1 MMAKAPSSGAS
12 RHLLPRGEKDQL
24 PALSCSQGEKGQP
37 SALSCAQEKDVRAHS
52 STSPSP
58 LAGEGGSR
66 RLTDEGAA
74 GYTLTFAKRLR
85 RDMTDV
91 ERKLWFA
98 LRDRRFEQF
107 KFRRQ
112 VPVGKY
118 IVDFVCLERRLIVEL
133 DGSQHEGSLHDAKR
147 DAWLRAQNFRILRF
161 WNVDINQALDGTL
174 LAILEALKESKP

>member
-1 MMAKAPSSGAS
+1 LLASS
-12 RHLLPRGEKDQL
+12 RKQEEKEQL
-24 PALSCSQGEKGQP
+24 PTA
-37 SALSCAQEKDVRAHS
+37 

-74 GYTLTFAKRLR
+74 GRTLNFAKRLR

-112 VPVGKY
+112 VPIGEY
-118 IVDFVCLERRLIVEL
+118 IVDFVCPERRLIVEL

-147 DAWLRAQNFRILRF
+147 DAWLRTQNFRVLRF
-161 WNVDINQALDGTL
+161 WNIDINQALDGTL
-174 LAILEALKESKP
+174 LAVLEALNESKP

>member
-1 MMAKAPSSGAS
+1 MTREHISLFDTTL
-12 RHLLPRGEKDQL
+12 RD
-24 PALSCSQGEKGQP
+24 GQQTP
-37 SALSCAQEKDVRAHS
+37 GIDFSLDDK
-52 STSPSP
+52 
-58 LAGEGGSR
+58 
-66 RLTDEGAA
+66 LTDEGADCR
-74 GYTLTFAKRLR
+74 TLNFVKQLR

-112 VPVGKY
+112 VPIGKY

-147 DAWLRAQNFRILRF
+147 DAWLRTQNFRVLRF
-161 WNVDINQALDGTL
+161 WNIDINQALD
-174 LAILEALKESKP
+174 